1 MKEYKEDEYEVQV
14 FNSMSEVADHIL
26 STEDIEDYELTKSR
40 TLSRDFY
47 GKPKSFKNLI
57 DWLRYGQETQTEAFI
72 DNLKD
77 AGTSIDVND
86 GIFRD
91 IEGFAY
97 DMGSVVKGEPECCL
111 NTGAPSPRPSLSI
124 FIDTGYCGGVEAE
137 TINYR
142 GFAIVKLINTLIA
155 KGYLLDIHFVH
166 YITTGGGCSKS
177 YCAHLFKVNTD
188 FLALS
193 TIGFASTCTFFRC
206 ITWLLTAI
214 QNCNKDYEGDGCSR
228 PSSDVIKKL
237 KKKGLFIP
245 SGYTDGFF
253 ESCSK
258 EDAEKRI
265 VEIFNK
271 WAEKNHSEK
280 LSTL

>member
-111 NTGAPSPRPSLSI
+111 NTWGS
-124 FIDTGYCGGVEAE
+124 C
-137 TINYR
+137 
-142 GFAIVKLINTLIA
+142 
-155 KGYLLDIHFVH
+155 
-166 YITTGGGCSKS
+166 
-177 YCAHLFKVNTD
+177 
-188 FLALS
+188 
-193 TIGFASTCTFFRC
+193 
-206 ITWLLTAI
+206 
-214 QNCNKDYEGDGCSR
+214 
-228 PSSDVIKKL
+228 PSSFSVYL
-237 KKKGLFIP
+237 HRH
-245 SGYTDGFF
+245 
-253 ESCSK
+253 
-258 EDAEKRI
+258 RI
-265 VEIFNK
+265 L
-271 WAEKNHSEK
+271 WWCRG
-280 LSTL
+280 

>member
-14 FNSMSEVADHIL
+14 FDSMSEVADYIL
-26 STEDIEDYELTKSR
+26 STKDIEDYELTKSS
-40 TLSRDFY
+40 TLSRAFY
-47 GKPKSFKNLI
+47 GKPKTFKNLI
-57 DWLRYGQETQTEAFI
+57 DWLKYGQQTQTEAFI

-77 AGTSIDVND
+77 AGTCIDVND

-111 NTGAPSPRPSLSI
+111 NTGAPIPRPSLSI
-124 FIDTGYCGGVEAE
+124 FIDTGYCGSVEAE

-155 KGYLLDIHFVH
+155 KGYILDIHFVH
-166 YITTGGGCSKS
+166 YIRTDGGCPKR

-193 TIGFASTCTFFRC
+193 TVGFASTCTFFRC

-214 QNCNKDYEGDGCSR
+214 QNNKKSYDGDGTSR
-228 PSSDVIKKL
+228 PSSAVIEKL
-237 KKKGLFIP
+237 KKKGLYIP
-245 SGYTDGFF
+245 SGYTDSFF
-253 ESCSK
+253 DDCSK
-258 EDAEKRI
+258 EGAEERI

-271 WAEKNHSEK
+271 WAEKNSSEK